1 MVPRVIV
8 ASAVGFDQHVA
19 SILGGD
25 LAKRSGLDAAGSLPV
40 LVRGRPE

>member
-8 ASAVGFDQHVA
+8 SPAVGFDEHVA
-19 SILGGD
+19 SSLGGD

-40 LVRGRPE
+40 LVREQPE